1 MIRINRI
8 VVFISVFALA
18 FAIPQSHSYAQDP
31 ENSMLEETLLDTLNA
46 AVFTDSRRV
55 GRALGELKATAH
67 AIRVMA
73 SPMGEGDPIK
83 WVQSL
88 PGVATGADGSSAIFV
103 RGGNM
108 GNNLFSLDG
117 VPVYGYSHILGLTT
131 VIPQDI
137 IESASLSKGGFEGS
151 QGNFTSSHLKIVTK
165 DPSTVRTHASAA
177 LNTFLASASVEG
189 PILPGLSYSVSARV
203 SPLTW
208 EYKAARGALKNL
220 VGGISDFTAGVGDLY
235 GKIRWEIS
243 PRNSLVASF
252 MGSEDN
258 YSFTSWD
265 GADDAMGWQNRV
277 GRLAYHNERSMSNTD
292 IALSWT
298 RFGSYQEQEKTYRG
312 VLNQLSLKSDLE
324 EFSLSVDRHRY
335 TRGKLQFDYG
345 LKFRSATFAPG
356 QISYVN
362 ISKKVGIT
370 SAYIQGSYS
379 IPDKFQV
386 RVNARGN
393 SYFVKSKENKR
404 FDPEIGVSSRWDI
417 SRHLALE
424 ATFDRTVQYYHTMEG
439 LPVGWSLD
447 MMVPSIDRVLP
458 ETAMQA
464 NFGILTTFK
473 HSTVSLSL
481 FDKHMENMIYYKY
494 AQTLFS
500 GALAEWEKNVDIGRG
515 DSYGGELLYEFVAK
529 DIYARVAYTL
539 SKTTR
544 EGFMTINEGAE
555 FHARFDRRHIL
566 NASFAWKGV
575 SLALTAQ
582 SGHWENGAAVTYKM
596 HIPGE
601 EWTAEY
607 YSGVNNYHMPT
618 VFRLDVG
625 YEFSFKTGRLSH
637 DVNFGIC
644 NVTNHFNPFMLYF
657 DASTE
662 SWKEIALVPFLPNF
676 SWRIAL

>member
-1 MIRINRI
+1 MLS
-8 VVFISVFALA
+8 FLSQSVA
-18 FAIPQSHSYAQDP
+18 FAQDS
-31 ENSMLEETLLDTLNA
+31 NGSVMEESIIDTLSA

-55 GRALGELKATAH
+55 GRSLGELKATAH

-131 VIPQDI
+131 IIPQDI

-151 QGNFTSSHLKIVTK
+151 QGNFTSSHLKILTK
-165 DPSTVRTHASAA
+165 NPSTVRTHASAA

-208 EYKAARGALKNL
+208 EYKAARGALKNI

-235 GKIRWEIS
+235 GKVRWEIS
-243 PRNSLVASF
+243 PNNSLVASV

-258 YSFTSWD
+258 YAFTSWD
-265 GADDAMGWQNRV
+265 GADDAMGWRNRI
-277 GRLAYHNERSMSNTD
+277 GRIAYRNEGGMSNTD
-292 IALSWT
+292 VSLSWT
-298 RFGSYQEQEKTYRG
+298 QFGSYQRQEKVYRE
-312 VLNQLSLKSDLE
+312 VLNQLSLKSELE
-324 EFSLSVDRHRY
+324 EYSLSVDRHRY

-362 ISKKVGIT
+362 QARKVALN
-370 SAYIQGSYS
+370 SAYLQGSYT
-379 IPDKFQV
+379 IPNKFWI
-386 RVNARGN
+386 RANLRGN
-393 SYFVKSKENKR
+393 LYQEKGKKERR

-417 SRHLALE
+417 SSHLALE

-447 MMVPSIDRVLP
+447 MIVPSLGRVKP
-458 ETAMQA
+458 EMAVQA
-464 NFGILTTFK
+464 NLGILTTFK

-500 GALAEWEKNVDIGRG
+500 GALAEWENNVDLGRG
-515 DSYGGELLYEFVAK
+515 DSFGGELLYEFVAR

-539 SKTTR
+539 SKTKR
-544 EGFMTINEGAE
+544 EGFMTINDGAE

-575 SLALTAQ
+575 SVALTAQ
-582 SGHWENGAAVTYKM
+582 SGHWENGAAVTYQM

-625 YEFSFKTGRLSH
+625 YEFSFKTGKLSH

-676 SWRIAL
+676 SYRISF

>member
-1 MIRINRI
+1 MIQKKRVIP
-8 VVFISVFALA
+8 FIYLTVILSFLSQCVTFAQHSNGSV
-18 FAIPQSHSYAQDP
+18 
-31 ENSMLEETLLDTLNA
+31 MEESIIDTLSA
-46 AVFTDSRRV
+46 VVFTDSRRV
-55 GRALGELKATAH
+55 GRSLGELKATAH

-131 VIPQDI
+131 IIPQDI

-151 QGNFTSSHLKIVTK
+151 QGNFTSSHLKILTK
-165 DPSTVRTHASAA
+165 NPSTVRTHASAA

-208 EYKAARGALKNL
+208 EYKAARGALKNI

-235 GKIRWEIS
+235 GKVRWEIS
-243 PRNSLVASF
+243 PNNSLVASV

-258 YSFTSWD
+258 YAFTSWD
-265 GADDAMGWQNRV
+265 GADDAMGWRNRIA
-277 GRLAYHNERSMSNTD
+277 RIAYRNEGSMSNTD
-292 IALSWT
+292 VSLSLT
-298 RFGSYQEQEKTYRG
+298 QFGSYQRQEKVYRE
-312 VLNQLSLKSDLE
+312 VLNQLSLKSELE
-324 EFSLSVDRHRY
+324 EYSLSVDRHRY

-362 ISKKVGIT
+362 QARKVALN
-370 SAYIQGSYS
+370 SAYLQGSYT
-379 IPDKFQV
+379 IPNKFWI
-386 RVNARGN
+386 RANLRGN
-393 SYFVKSKENKR
+393 LYQEKGKKERR

-417 SRHLALE
+417 SSHLALE

-447 MMVPSIDRVLP
+447 MIVPSLGRVKP
-458 ETAMQA
+458 EMAVQA
-464 NFGILTTFK
+464 NLGILTTFK

-500 GALAEWEKNVDIGRG
+500 GALAEWENNVDLGRG
-515 DSYGGELLYEFVAK
+515 DSFGGELLYEFVAR

-539 SKTTR
+539 SKTKR
-544 EGFMTINEGAE
+544 EGFMTINDGAE

-582 SGHWENGAAVTYKM
+582 SGHWENGAAVTYQM

-625 YEFSFKTGRLSH
+625 YEFSFKTGKLSH
-637 DVNFGIC
+637 DVNLGIC

-676 SWRIAL
+676 SYRISF

>member
-1 MIRINRI
+1 MLS
-8 VVFISVFALA
+8 FLSQSVA
-18 FAIPQSHSYAQDP
+18 FAQDS
-31 ENSMLEETLLDTLNA
+31 NGSVMEESIIDTLSA

-55 GRALGELKATAH
+55 GRSLGELKATAH

-131 VIPQDI
+131 IIPQDI

-151 QGNFTSSHLKIVTK
+151 QGNFTSSHLKILTK
-165 DPSTVRTHASAA
+165 NPSTVRTHASAA

-208 EYKAARGALKNL
+208 EYKAARGALKNI

-235 GKIRWEIS
+235 GKVRWEIS
-243 PRNSLVASF
+243 PNNSLVASV

-258 YSFTSWD
+258 YAFTSWD
-265 GADDAMGWQNRV
+265 GADDAMGWRNRI
-277 GRLAYHNERSMSNTD
+277 GRIAYRNEGGMSNTD
-292 IALSWT
+292 VSLSWT
-298 RFGSYQEQEKTYRG
+298 QFGSYQRQEKVYRE
-312 VLNQLSLKSDLE
+312 VLNQLSLKSELE
-324 EFSLSVDRHRY
+324 EYSLSVDRHRY

-362 ISKKVGIT
+362 QARKVALN
-370 SAYIQGSYS
+370 SAYLQGSYT
-379 IPDKFQV
+379 IPNKFWI
-386 RVNARGN
+386 RANLRGN
-393 SYFVKSKENKR
+393 LYQEKGKKERR

-417 SRHLALE
+417 SSHLALE

-447 MMVPSIDRVLP
+447 MIVPSLGRVKP
-458 ETAMQA
+458 EMAVQA
-464 NFGILTTFK
+464 NLGILTTFK

-500 GALAEWEKNVDIGRG
+500 GALAEWENNVDLGRG
-515 DSYGGELLYEFVAK
+515 DSFGGELLYEFVAR

-539 SKTTR
+539 SKTKR
-544 EGFMTINEGAE
+544 EGFMTINDGAE

-582 SGHWENGAAVTYKM
+582 SGHWENGAAVTYQM

-625 YEFSFKTGRLSH
+625 YEFSFKTGKLSH
-637 DVNFGIC
+637 DVNLGIC

-676 SWRIAL
+676 SYRISF

>member
-55 GRALGELKATAH
+55 GRSLGELKATAH

-131 VIPQDI
+131 IIPQDI

-165 DPSTVRTHASAA
+165 NPSTVRTHASAA

-189 PILPGLSYSVSARV
+189 PILPGLSYSLSTRV

-208 EYKAARGALKNL
+208 EYKAARGALKNI

-235 GKIRWEIS
+235 GKVRWEIS
-243 PRNSLVASF
+243 PNNSLVASV

-258 YSFTSWD
+258 YAFTSWD
-265 GADDAMGWQNRV
+265 GADDAMGWRNRI
-277 GRLAYHNERSMSNTD
+277 GRIAYRNEGGMSNTD
-292 IALSWT
+292 VSLSWT
-298 RFGSYQEQEKTYRG
+298 QFGSYQRQEKVYRE
-312 VLNQLSLKSDLE
+312 VLNQLSLKSELE
-324 EFSLSVDRHRY
+324 EYSLSVDRHRY
-335 TRGKLQFDYG
+335 TRGRLQFDYG

-356 QISYVN
+356 QFSYVN
-362 ISKKVGIT
+362 QARKVALN
-370 SAYIQGSYS
+370 SAYVQGSYT
-379 IPDKFQV
+379 IPNKFWI
-386 RVNARGN
+386 RANLRGN
-393 SYFVKSKENKR
+393 LYQEKGKKERR

-417 SRHLALE
+417 SSHLALE

-447 MMVPSIDRVLP
+447 MIVPSLGRVKP
-458 ETAMQA
+458 EMAVQA
-464 NFGILTTFK
+464 NLGILTTFK

-500 GALAEWEKNVDIGRG
+500 GALAEWENNVDLGRG
-515 DSYGGELLYEFVAK
+515 DSFGGELLYEFVAR

-539 SKTTR
+539 SKTKR
-544 EGFMTINEGAE
+544 EGFMTINDGAE

-625 YEFSFKTGRLSH
+625 YEFSFKTGKLSH

>member
-1 MIRINRI
+1 MIQKKRVIP
-8 VVFISVFALA
+8 FIYLTVMLSFLSQSVA
-18 FAIPQSHSYAQDP
+18 FAQDS
-31 ENSMLEETLLDTLNA
+31 NGSVMEESIIDTLSA

-55 GRALGELKATAH
+55 GRSLGELKATAH

-131 VIPQDI
+131 IIPQDI

-151 QGNFTSSHLKIVTK
+151 QGNFTSSHLKILTK
-165 DPSTVRTHASAA
+165 NPSTVRTHASAA

-208 EYKAARGALKNL
+208 EYKAARGALKNI

-235 GKIRWEIS
+235 GKVRWEIS
-243 PRNSLVASF
+243 PNNSLVASV

-258 YSFTSWD
+258 YAFTSWD
-265 GADDAMGWQNRV
+265 GADDAMGWRNRI
-277 GRLAYHNERSMSNTD
+277 GRIAYRNEGGMSNTD
-292 IALSWT
+292 VSLSWT
-298 RFGSYQEQEKTYRG
+298 QFGSYQRQEKVYRE
-312 VLNQLSLKSDLE
+312 VLNQLSLKSELE
-324 EFSLSVDRHRY
+324 EYSLSVDRHRY

-362 ISKKVGIT
+362 QARKVALN
-370 SAYIQGSYS
+370 SAYLQGSYT
-379 IPDKFQV
+379 IPNKFWI
-386 RVNARGN
+386 RANLRGN
-393 SYFVKSKENKR
+393 LYQEKGKKERR

-417 SRHLALE
+417 SSHLALE

-447 MMVPSIDRVLP
+447 MIVPSLGRVKP
-458 ETAMQA
+458 EMAVQA
-464 NFGILTTFK
+464 NLGILTTFK

-500 GALAEWEKNVDIGRG
+500 GALAEWENNVDLGRG
-515 DSYGGELLYEFVAK
+515 DSFGGELLYEFVAR

-539 SKTTR
+539 SKTKR
-544 EGFMTINEGAE
+544 EGFMTINDGAE

-582 SGHWENGAAVTYKM
+582 SGHWENGAAVTYQM

-625 YEFSFKTGRLSH
+625 YEFSFKTGKLSH
-637 DVNFGIC
+637 DVNLGIC

-676 SWRIAL
+676 SYRISF